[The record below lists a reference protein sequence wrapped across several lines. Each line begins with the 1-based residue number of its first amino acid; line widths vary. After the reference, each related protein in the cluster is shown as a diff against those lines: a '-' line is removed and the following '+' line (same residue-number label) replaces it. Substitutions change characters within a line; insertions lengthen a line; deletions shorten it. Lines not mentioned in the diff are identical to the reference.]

1 MKAGKFARIVVLAVG
16 MLAAMGLYVWKAT
29 EWSRGF
35 QPFLVHGQGSP
46 GGPHE
51 TFIDPIIPTIMV
63 GSFDGGATKFATVIQ
78 ITSTGS
84 TTAFVSGTFFNSD
97 GTAFP
102 ATFRTNQSG
111 LPTFSGTFQ
120 TLSLPVGSTL
130 AIVADQDV
138 PLLGWGSISV
148 SSNSRMGTGN
158 VAVTTFLENRNAVTG
173 EVKFRLPVD
182 STSAGMAS
190 FLLQRFSDPASTDV
204 GFFIVNNSSTTA
216 DITATFRKADGMII
230 ATRSLQ
236 LRPFNQIAY
245 FVPDF
250 FSLPPESPGRNYTN
264 IVFDSNST
272 LLSAVAL
279 GSGAGPYVTYPVVRL
294 R

>member
-1 MKAGKFARIVVLAVG
+1 MKVGKFAKAVVLVMG
-16 MLAAMGLYVWKAT
+16 ILAAIGLYAWKAA
-29 EWSRGF
+29 EWTRGF

-46 GGPHE
+46 GGSHE
-51 TFIDPIIPTIMV
+51 TFIDPIIPFMMV
-63 GSFDGGATKFATVIQ
+63 GSFDGGATKFSTIIQ

-84 TTAFVSGTFFNSD
+84 AAAFVSGTFFNSD

-111 LPTFSGTFQ
+111 LPTFSRTFQ
-120 TLSLPVGSTL
+120 LSLAIGSTL
-130 AIVADQDV
+130 AIAADQDA

-148 SSNSRMGTGN
+148 SSNARLGTGN
-158 VAVTTFLENRNAVTG
+158 VAITTFLENRNAVTG
-173 EVKFRLPVD
+173 EVNYRLPVD

-190 FLLQRFSDPASTDV
+190 FLLPRFSNPAGVDV
-204 GFFIVNNSSTTA
+204 GFLIVNNGSTTA
-216 DITATFRKADGMII
+216 DITATLRNADGMII
-230 ATRSLQ
+230 TTRSLQ
-236 LRPFNQIAY
+236 LRPFNQIGY

-250 FSLPPESPGRNYTN
+250 FSIPPESPGPNYTN

-279 GSGAGPYVTYPVVRL
+279 GSGAGPYLTYPVVRL